1 MLPCL
6 GLALYHHGRDIPA
19 LVVSFGITAL
29 AGLILAGRQVNYQD
43 IGYREG
49 FAVAALGWF
58 LTAVFGSLPFVL
70 SGAIPHPI
78 DAFFETMSGF
88 TTTGASI
95 LTDIEA
101 LPLGILLWRSTTHW
115 IGGIGTVVLLVALIP
130 SLRIAGMQFYRAEVS
145 GPTKTKALP
154 RVAQTSRQL
163 FKVYVVFTLLEVVAL
178 RFAGLPWFDSVIHTF
193 GTVATGGFSSRNLS
207 VGAYNSLAVELI
219 IVFFMLLCGINFAL
233 HIRAMQGKPQVLWRD
248 RETQVFLLVALVAV
262 AVISTNLISVT
273 GTSLG
278 ASVRDSL
285 FQVASIVT
293 STGFATVDFN
303 QWPDL
308 SRLVLVLLMF
318 VGACAGSTGGGIKV
332 IRIMVLWKLGTRQL
346 QKLIHPQ
353 AVIPVRIGRSVI
365 PPEVTDSIQAFLIL
379 YLGLFIG
386 AVLVMG
392 MLGLDLISAITSV
405 VATLSNI
412 GPGLGVVGPVAN
424 YAAIPVAGKLVLS
437 FCMLVGRLELFTVLA
452 LLHPGFWRK

>member
-1 MLPCL
+1 
-6 GLALYHHGRDIPA
+6 
-19 LVVSFGITAL
+19 
-29 AGLILAGRQVNYQD
+29 
-43 IGYREG
+43 
-49 FAVAALGWF
+49 
-58 LTAVFGSLPFVL
+58 
-70 SGAIPHPI
+70 
-78 DAFFETMSGF
+78 
-88 TTTGASI
+88 
-95 LTDIEA
+95 
-101 LPLGILLWRSTTHW
+101 GILLWRSTTHW

-145 GPTKTKALP
+145 GPTKTKVLP